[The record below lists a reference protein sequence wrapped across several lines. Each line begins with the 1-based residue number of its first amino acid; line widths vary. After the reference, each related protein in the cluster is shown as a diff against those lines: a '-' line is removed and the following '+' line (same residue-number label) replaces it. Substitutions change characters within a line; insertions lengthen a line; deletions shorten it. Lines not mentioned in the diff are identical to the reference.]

1 MATIYE
7 VAKLAG
13 VSVSTVSRVLNSH
26 KTVNEELR
34 EKVEKAVNLLNYR
47 PNSVAR
53 SLASNR
59 SDSVGILVSE
69 LNTPF
74 FGEMMRAVELTLRT
88 ANKHT
93 IITVGHNKLEQEED
107 GVDFLIGRNCDALIM
122 HVEALSD
129 DMLRA
134 INRDK
139 IPIALINRQVQGLE
153 GACISLN
160 DELGGYWA
168 CKHLTDLGHTRIA
181 YIAGPIHKND
191 ASQRLAG
198 HNRALK
204 EAGLSMDPRLFYEG
218 NYYESGGID
227 GLTELMERNVD
238 FTALVCA
245 NDWMAS
251 GAITCA
257 RDKGLNLPQDL
268 SIIGFDNDM
277 FAHHLYPKLTTLHN
291 PIYDMGEMAA
301 KYILNTVY
309 KQKNH
314 IKNVFEPQ
322 FIQRQSTEPCQNSTS

>member
-13 VSVSTVSRVLNSH
+13 VSVSTVSRVLNGR
-26 KTVNEELR
+26 KTVNEALKA
-34 EKVEKAVNLLNYR
+34 KVEQAVSSLTYK

-74 FGEMMRAVELTLRT
+74 FGEMMRAIELTLRT
-88 ANKHT
+88 ANKHV
-93 IITVGHNKLEQEED
+93 IITVGHSDLAQEQD

-129 DMLRA
+129 EMLLK
-134 INRDK
+134 INEN
-139 IPIALINRQVQGLE
+139 IPVALVNRVVPGLE
-153 GACISLN
+153 DACVSLDN
-160 DELGGYWA
+160 ELGGYIGT
-168 CKHLTDLGHTRIA
+168 KHLIESGHTKIA
-181 YIAGPIHKND
+181 YIAGPDDKTD
-191 ASQRLAG
+191 ANQRLAG
-198 HNRALK
+198 HKRALE
-204 EAGLSMDPRLFYEG
+204 EAGLACDPFLFYQGDYLEEG
-218 NYYESGGID
+218 GVN
-227 GLTELMERNVD
+227 GLIELRRKGAEFSAV
-238 FTALVCA
+238 VCA

-257 RDKGLNLPQDL
+257 RDLGLRLPKDL
-268 SIIGFDNDM
+268 SIIGFDNDL

-301 KYILNTVY
+301 KYILNKVY
-309 KQKNH
+309 KQKAQVQ
-314 IKNVFEPQ
+314 NVFDPKL
-322 FIQRQSTEPCQNSTS
+322 IVRHSTHSYGN